1 MTNTEVRV
9 AKDWAR
15 ATAAVRFGDG
25 VTMSLVFCKLKTQSE
40 EVYQFPLET
49 TSSFAVA
56 WGVQTREVV
65 GGIGGVDKHVSYKQ
79 D

>member
-40 EVYQFPLET
+40 EVYQFPLEK
-49 TSSFAVA
+49 
-56 WGVQTREVV
+56 
-65 GGIGGVDKHVSYKQ
+65 IGRAHV
-79 D
+79 